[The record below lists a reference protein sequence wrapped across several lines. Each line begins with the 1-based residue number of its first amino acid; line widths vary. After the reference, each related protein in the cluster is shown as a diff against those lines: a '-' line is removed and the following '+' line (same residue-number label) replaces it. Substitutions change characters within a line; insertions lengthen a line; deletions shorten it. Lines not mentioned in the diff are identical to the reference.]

1 MLAELRLIK
10 HAVRRGQQDRYVLRE
25 MYKRLIRGARHSVLG
40 NDVNQERLFFTLVR
54 ECLEKGVF
62 DIELVRREMAAN
74 HVRHDALDL
83 CQRLAA

>member
-1 MLAELRLIK
+1 MK
-10 HAVRRGQQDRYVLRE
+10 SAVKAV
-25 MYKRLIRGARHSVLG
+25 KRLDGSATSRISTGRIPDA
-40 NDVNQERLFFTLVR
+40 NQERLFFTLVR

-62 DIELVRREMAAN
+62 DVDLVQREMAAN